1 MPVYDCINMT
11 AQYSDPAKEIERFIG
26 ERTQKEGRPPT
37 VREIQSHMGYKSPRA
52 VSYFLEKLEK
62 AGRIV
67 REAKSRGLFLAS
79 KLEKAS
85 ESVAIPFFDSIPAGF
100 GDPTTSTEPDHY
112 MAVQPEMLGV
122 KNPSKSFAVRVRGLS
137 MVGAGILDGD
147 VAILEKREASM
158 GDIVAALIDG
168 ETTLKRLAR
177 ERGRVIL
184 KAENPDFPDL
194 EPEDKLEV
202 QGVMVG
208 LVRRFR
214 N

>member
-1 MPVYDCINMT
+1 MT
-11 AQYSDPAKEIERFIG
+11 AKHPDPAQEIERFIG
-26 ERTQKEGRPPT
+26 ERARKEGRPPT
-37 VREIQSHMGYKSPRA
+37 VREIQKHMGYKSPRA

-85 ESVAIPFFDSIPAGF
+85 ESVSIPFFNSIPAGF
-100 GDPTTSTEPDHY
+100 GDPTTSNEPDHY

-137 MVGAGILDGD
+137 MTGAGILDGD
-147 VAILEKREASM
+147 VAILEKKEAAM

-168 ETTLKRLAR
+168 ETTLKRLLK

-194 EPEDKLEV
+194 EPKDKLEV